1 MKLYSSLL
9 CLLVLSCGL
18 FGSDENSFEGVPT
31 RGLAHNSFDKLGLLA
46 PQFAKPIK
54 PTDFNAGTVVITEPG
69 YYFLTGDVTFCPRCP
84 YTLDENGKPW
94 PAAVLILSDHV
105 TFDLNNHSIQQ
116 KRTDFNDPP
125 SPYYSE
131 YFKVFALGGTN
142 ILDRSDATHYTPK
155 SITIKNGT
163 IGGSQGYGIYGKD
176 NVDVTVYDV
185 TICQCDIA
193 GIFLQNLKCSALKNI
208 CVAGSSYSTGQSYGI
223 FLRDNSTTSLE
234 WTSSGDGT
242 SGPSAV
248 EMDNIKICDIY
259 TNSTLDPLNFIQHQF
274 TCVRN
279 NMSVIELTDA
289 ANASGVTGSVKAA
302 AEDLLTAID
311 NLKTSITTAIDTT
324 NLANVNDIT
333 VKAGIVTTEV
343 ADVVA
348 VVDGLGAGATSQ
360 DELVKSAAEDFT
372 IWVADVTQAVTEALA
387 VLNTDVRDYIDGT
400 LVAGVWHAYGIRVVQ
415 GSSISLRNCAV
426 TGTNVIASLPTATRA
441 TGIALDKCEGVLL
454 NDCSTNT
461 SFVNL
466 GSSIGYSVANIS
478 KAIVFE
484 HCVSTDHLSND
495 KTYGFWMRQ
504 AHGQKVENCES
515 SSHVGV
521 SQSRGFYLEYCSANA
536 FEGCKSYNHSCVLAL
551 AGDAAKVIGFDSVAG
566 NCNWFKKCEAYNM
579 VADSGYANS
588 SYSGDLLAAGF
599 RLRSYPDSD
608 DPVVTQDKDG
618 VITECISRCHE
629 GSAGDAVG
637 ILLDNAVCSTVTKNH
652 VATNSSNKRTSIS
665 PDVFEAAGNG
675 YGIWDTLDDT
685 LALILQNFAYA
696 NQTMNYKVSY
706 SLENEVLPVVDSTYG
721 DMTSVFVASE
731 WENVSLHP
739 NPGAPGCVAAC
750 SSVPEYTP

>member
-1 MKLYSSLL
+1 MKWYSSLL
-9 CLLVLSCGL
+9 YGLMLSFVMLGA
-18 FGSDENSFEGVPT
+18 SDQISDDIVT

-116 KRTDFNDPP
+116 KRTDFQDPP
-125 SPYYSE
+125 SAYFSE
-131 YFKVFALGGTN
+131 YFKVFALGGVN

-163 IGGSQGYGIYGKD
+163 IGGSQGYGVYGKD
-176 NVDVTVYDV
+176 NVDVTIYDV

-208 CVAGSSYSTGQSYGI
+208 CIAGSPYSTGWSYGI
-223 FLRDNSTTSLE
+223 FLRDNSTTSPE
-234 WTSSGDGT
+234 WTSSADGS

-248 EMDNIKICDIY
+248 ELDNIKICDVY
-259 TNSTLDPLNFIQHQF
+259 TNSTLDPLNFIQFQF

-279 NMSVIELTDA
+279 NMSVVELTDA
-289 ANASGVTGSVKAA
+289 SKLTGVTPAVKTAADELLAAIDDVKTALTVAIATTDLTNVNNVTTKAA
-302 AEDLLTAID
+302 
-311 NLKTSITTAIDTT
+311 
-324 NLANVNDIT
+324 V
-333 VKAGIVTTEV
+333 VTTEV
-343 ADVVA
+343 SELVA
-348 VVDGLGAGATSQ
+348 VVDGLAGSATTQ
-360 DELVKSAAEDFT
+360 DALVKSAAQDFNLW
-372 IWVADVTQAVTEALA
+372 IADVTQAVTEALA

-400 LVAGVWHAYGIRVVQ
+400 LTSGVWHAYGIRIVQ
-415 GSSISLRNCAV
+415 GSSISLNNCAV
-426 TGTNVIASLPTATRA
+426 TGTNVIASLASVTRA
-441 TGIALDKCEGVLL
+441 VGVGLDKCEGVSLH
-454 NDCSTNT
+454 DCSTNT

-478 KAIVFE
+478 KAIVFDR
-484 HCVSTDHLSND
+484 CIATDHASND
-495 KTYGFWMRQ
+495 KVYGFWMRQ
-504 AHGQKVENCES
+504 AHGQKIENCES

-521 SQSRGFYLEYCSANA
+521 TQSRGFYLEYCNANA
-536 FEGCKSYNHSCVLAL
+536 FEGCKSYNHACVVAL
-551 AGDAAKVIGFDSVAG
+551 AGDSAKVIGFDSVAG
-566 NCNWFKKCEAYNM
+566 NCNWFKKCEAFNM
-579 VADSGYANS
+579 TADSGYINS
-588 SYSGDLLAAGF
+588 SYSGNLLAAGF

-637 ILLDNAVCSTVTKNH
+637 ILLDNAICSTITKNH
-652 VATNSSNKRTSIS
+652 VATNVSNKKISSS

-685 LALILQNFAYA
+685 LALILKNFAYA

-706 SLENEVLPVVDSTYG
+706 SLENETLPVVDSTYG

-731 WENVSLHP
+731 WENVSLQP

-750 SSVPEYTP
+750 TSVPEYSS